1 MDSLELIHTFRE
13 AVRRGS
19 FSGAARALDMSPAVI
34 TRLVAD
40 LETHLGTRLLHRS
53 TRRLSLSVA
62 GETYRKPSRTHTI
75 GYPAKASYLP
85 PTV

>member
-1 MDSLELIHTFRE
+1 
-13 AVRRGS
+13 
-19 FSGAARALDMSPAVI
+19 MSPAVV

-62 GETYRKPSRTHTI
+62 GENYLGRVRSILQDIDEADQAVSSQTHGLRNMTSPC
-75 GYPAKASYLP
+75 YPPMTALMAR
-85 PTV
+85 